1 MTQVIATEE
10 IKKGQQ
16 VCLTYG
22 NLANWLL
29 LQQWGF
35 VLTELVSPP
44 DVALVDC
51 APCFDGLKADESAA
65 AQLMELCED
74 SLLMREGDGSVSSW
88 QPAGNRLQAALLSLA
103 TKGRLPAEPDA
114 AGEDPNS
121 AAAKAAASQYRALLQ
136 GTLDGYSTSIAED
149 RTALGLVGDGL
160 GAAPEELP
168 PRTRLA
174 MQFRLSQKTLLNKA
188 LAASV
193 TAGPQSL
200 AEAAARLKFEVLG
213 ERVYAAATREPGA
226 LVTGSGLIVK
236 HEVEGTGATPTRADT
251 VEVHYEGRNADG
263 IVFDSSYAS
272 GEPIAFPVTGVIA
285 GWTEALQMMRV
296 GGKALLTI
304 PPHLAYGDEGSP
316 PKIPSKA
323 TRIFTVELLG
333 VK

>member
-1 MTQVIATEE
+1 MCVCVTQVIATEE

-35 VLTELVSPP
+35 VLTELGSPP

-121 AAAKAAASQYRALLQ
+121 AAAKAGLCCTVDPR
-136 GTLDGYSTSIAED
+136 DAE
-149 RTALGLVGDGL
+149 
-160 GAAPEELP
+160 
-168 PRTRLA
+168 
-174 MQFRLSQKTLLNKA
+174 
-188 LAASV
+188 
-193 TAGPQSL
+193 
-200 AEAAARLKFEVLG
+200 
-213 ERVYAAATREPGA
+213 
-226 LVTGSGLIVK
+226 IW
-236 HEVEGTGATPTRADT
+236 
-251 VEVHYEGRNADG
+251 
-263 IVFDSSYAS
+263 I
-272 GEPIAFPVTGVIA
+272 
-285 GWTEALQMMRV
+285 
-296 GGKALLTI
+296 
-304 PPHLAYGDEGSP
+304 
-316 PKIPSKA
+316 
-323 TRIFTVELLG
+323 
-333 VK
+333 